1 MHLENL
7 SLINF
12 KNYAEAELAFSS
24 KINCFVGPNGVGKTN
39 LLDAIHYLCM
49 CKSMIN
55 TVDSQNVKDQE
66 GFFVVQGNFS
76 KQDTRHALYCGFKKG
91 KKKQFKRNDKEYA
104 KLSEHIGLF
113 PSVVVSPLDANLIL
127 DGSEERRKF
136 VDSVISQYN
145 RTYLDALI
153 RYNKAL
159 LQRNKLLKNFAA
171 QNQFDESVL
180 EVWNEQLAHYGTL
193 IFKERQTF
201 VEQLIPIFN
210 HYYGHISLEREHVG
224 LTYKSD
230 LHESDMLS
238 LLKERIHKDR
248 VLQYTT
254 VGIHKDDLLLTLKD
268 RPIKKLG
275 SQGQQKS
282 YLVALKLAQFDFL
295 KKVSDLQPLLLLDDV
310 FDKFDRDR
318 VKQIMMLVADNHF
331 GQIFITDTHPDRLE
345 EILEELPIESRLF
358 AIDLAG
364 GIDLRKNYI
373 QANETE

>member
-12 KNYAEAELAFSS
+12 KNYPEAELSFSA
-24 KINCFVGPNGVGKTN
+24 KINCFVGPNGAGKTN

-55 TVDSQNVKDQE
+55 TVDSQNVREEE
-66 GFFVVQGNFS
+66 GFFVVQGNFE
-76 KQDTRHALYCGFKKG
+76 KEATQHAIYCGFKKG

-104 KLSEHIGLF
+104 RLSEHIGLF
-113 PSVVVSPLDANLIL
+113 PTVVVSPLDMNLIL

-136 VDSVISQYN
+136 IDSVISQYN
-145 RTYLDALI
+145 RSYLEALI

-159 LQRNKLLKNFAA
+159 AQRNKLLKDIATVH
-171 QNQFDESVL
+171 QYDESML
-180 EVWNEQLAHYGTL
+180 EIWDEQLARYGT
-193 IFKERQTF
+193 IIYREREAF

-210 HYYGHISLEREHVG
+210 YYYKHISLDREEVG

-230 LHESDMLS
+230 LHETPLVQ
-238 LLKERIHKDR
+238 LLKYHVAKDR
-248 VLQYTT
+248 ALQYTS
-254 VGIHKDDLLLTLKD
+254 VGVHKDDLVLSLKE

-295 KKVSDLQPLLLLDDV
+295 KKVSAFPPLLLLDDV

-318 VKQIMMLVADNHF
+318 VKQIMRLVADNHF
-331 GQIFITDTHPDRLE
+331 GQIFITDTHPGRLE
-345 EILEELPIESRLF
+345 EILEDLPIESKLF
-358 AIDLAG
+358 AIDLLAN
-364 GIDLRKNYI
+364 IELRKTYN

>member
-12 KNYAEAELAFSS
+12 KNYAEAELAFSN

-55 TVDSQNVKDQE
+55 TVDSQNVKEPE
-66 GFFVVQGNFS
+66 GFFVVQGNFE
-76 KQDTRHALYCGFKKG
+76 KQESHHAIYCGFKKG

-136 VDSVISQYN
+136 IDSVISQYN
-145 RTYLDALI
+145 RNYLDALI

-159 LQRNKLLKNFAA
+159 TQRNKLLKNFAA
-171 QNQFDESVL
+171 QHQFDESVL
-180 EVWNEQLAHYGTL
+180 EVWDEQLAHYGGL
-193 IFKERQTF
+193 IFEERQAF

-210 HYYGHISLEREHVG
+210 YYYGHISLERENVG

-230 LHESDMLS
+230 LHESKMID
-238 LLKERIHKDR
+238 LLKARIPKDR

-254 VGIHKDDLLLTLKD
+254 VGVHKDDLLLTLKD

-295 KKVSDLQPLLLLDDV
+295 KKVSGLQPLLLLDDV

-364 GIDLRKNYI
+364 GIDLRKNYN
-373 QANETE
+373 QANEKE

>member
-12 KNYAEAELAFSS
+12 KNYPEAELGFST

-39 LLDAIHYLCM
+39 LLDAIHYLSM

-55 TVDSQNVKDQE
+55 TVDSQNVREEE
-66 GFFVVQGNFS
+66 GFFVVQGNFR
-76 KQDTRHALYCGFKKG
+76 KEATQHTIYCGFKKG
-91 KKKQFKRNDKEYA
+91 KKKQFKRNDKEYT

-113 PSVVVSPLDANLIL
+113 PTVVVSPLDSNLIV

-136 VDSVISQYN
+136 IDSVISQYN

-159 LQRNKLLKNFAA
+159 SQRNKLLKDIATLH
-171 QNQFDESVL
+171 QYDESVL
-180 EVWNEQLAHYGTL
+180 EVWDEQLAHYGT
-193 IFKERQTF
+193 IVYKEREAF

-210 HYYGHISLEREHVG
+210 YYYKHISLEREEVG
-224 LTYKSD
+224 LTYKTD
-230 LHESDMLS
+230 LHETPLLQ
-238 LLKERIHKDR
+238 LLKERVAKDR
-248 VLQYTT
+248 AVQYTS
-254 VGIHKDDLLLTLKD
+254 VGVHKDDLVLSLKD

-295 KKVSDLQPLLLLDDV
+295 KKVSGLSPLLLLDDV

-318 VKQIMMLVADNHF
+318 VKQIMRLVADNHF

-345 EILEELPIESRLF
+345 VILQDLPIESRLF
-358 AIDLAG
+358 AIDLSANVG
-364 GIDLRKNYI
+364 LRKTYN
-373 QANETE
+373 QQNEKE